1 MDKAIRIGKG
11 NEKFA
16 NAVVRVLVKVGFRC
30 SLDGNGENDIT
41 VLTEPAGVDV
51 QGVYRRLS
59 RVMVGLECVKTDIA
73 FTEADNEFRE
83 LVDVGTVQ
91 EIREHARAHEDGI
104 PKECL
109 WAVMNS
115 SNLPESLAAALF
127 DFIQAGDEPRLVTEM
142 ERFLN

>member
-1 MDKAIRIGKG
+1 MGKG

-16 NAVVRVLVKVGFRC
+16 EAVVRVLVRVGFRC

-41 VLTEPAGVDV
+41 ILSEPAGVDV

-59 RVMVGLECVKTDIA
+59 RVMAGLECVKTDIA
-73 FTEADNEFRE
+73 FTEADNEFGE
-83 LVDVGTVQ
+83 LVDEGTAR
-91 EIREHARAHEDGI
+91 EIREHARAHEDGV
-104 PKECL
+104 PRECL

-115 SNLPESLAAALF
+115 SKLPESLAVALF
-127 DFIQAGDEPRLVTEM
+127 DFVQAGDEPKLVTEM